1 MRSNLQRRL
10 AVALG
15 AVLVL
20 LAVAV
25 WTHWRNTVQVDATA
39 GRVAHTREVIG
50 ALELVLRLNVDAES
64 GVRGYVIAGDEA
76 FLDPFVKA
84 KDELPPALLHLRA
97 TTADNPAQQ
106 ERLADLERQVNEHM
120 QFRAAIT
127 ELARTERP
135 EASRRQLQDGEG
147 KQRVDAIRASV
158 GALRA
163 VEDDLLQQRV
173 VASNAA
179 DRRAQLTLA
188 ILAALTVALVL
199 GTYVVLRRTLN
210 ARVLAEQALRES
222 EESLAITLGSIGD
235 AVLATEVQGHVTRMN
250 PVAEQLTGWTLAE
263 ARGLPVADVFRIVNE
278 QTHEPALVP
287 VDLVLTTGS
296 VQGLAN
302 HTVLIARDGSE
313 RAIADSAAPIRRAG
327 GEVVGVVLVFR
338 DVSDERRAEL
348 ETLRLNQ
355 TLDERVRERTE
366 ELRRTEA
373 RLRNTLDNLIE
384 GCQIIGFD
392 WRYQYVNAAAA
403 AQSPASV
410 ESMLGR
416 TITDVRPGIECTPL
430 YAALKR
436 SMEARSTEQIEDEF
450 VRADGSSSVL
460 QLVIQPVQEGIFILS
475 MDISARKHAEKLRQ
489 AAQNELERRVI
500 ERTEELRFASEEL
513 ESKNAQLEQ
522 ANRLKSEFL
531 ANMSHELRTP
541 LNAVI
546 GFSEILRSGMAGEL
560 TPRQREFAGDI
571 NTSGAHLLSL
581 ISDILDLSK
590 IEAGSMTLETEEVSL
605 VPLLESCLAIVRDK
619 ALARSLDLRCE
630 IDPTLGVIEGDTR
643 KLKQIVYNLLSNA
656 VKFTDADGRVTLIAR
671 KAGRTRMDTAG
682 ISAARMLLAPSVPD
696 RTFLEIAVH
705 DTGIGIAPGDLARLF
720 EPFVQVDA
728 SMKRRHEGTG
738 LGLALVRRLVDL
750 HGGGLAA
757 ESSVGRGS
765 RFTVW
770 LPYRGISQQPAE
782 AGPVTPVA
790 QSRAVAGEG
799 GMEGA

>member
-1 MRSNLQRRL
+1 MQRRL

-97 TTADNPAQQ
+97 ITADNPAQQ

-199 GTYVVLRRTLN
+199 GTYVVLRRALN

-541 LNAVI
+541 
-546 GFSEILRSGMAGEL
+546 
-560 TPRQREFAGDI
+560 
-571 NTSGAHLLSL
+571 
-581 ISDILDLSK
+581 
-590 IEAGSMTLETEEVSL
+590 
-605 VPLLESCLAIVRDK
+605 
-619 ALARSLDLRCE
+619 
-630 IDPTLGVIEGDTR
+630 
-643 KLKQIVYNLLSNA
+643 
-656 VKFTDADGRVTLIAR
+656 
-671 KAGRTRMDTAG
+671 
-682 ISAARMLLAPSVPD
+682 
-696 RTFLEIAVH
+696 
-705 DTGIGIAPGDLARLF
+705 
-720 EPFVQVDA
+720 
-728 SMKRRHEGTG
+728 
-738 LGLALVRRLVDL
+738 
-750 HGGGLAA
+750 
-757 ESSVGRGS
+757 
-765 RFTVW
+765 
-770 LPYRGISQQPAE
+770 
-782 AGPVTPVA
+782 
-790 QSRAVAGEG
+790 
-799 GMEGA
+799 